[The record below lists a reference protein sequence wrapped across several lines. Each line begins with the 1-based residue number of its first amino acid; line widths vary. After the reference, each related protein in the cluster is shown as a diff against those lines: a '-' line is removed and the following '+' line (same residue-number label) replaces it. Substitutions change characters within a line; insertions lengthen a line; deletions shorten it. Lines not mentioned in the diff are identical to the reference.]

1 MFTVHIS
8 HGMRIYGTHK
18 DRGQNIHTHAESK
31 NEMNNTV
38 TLWNNF
44 IERIPT
50 TTRTEK
56 QKF

>member
-8 HGMRIYGTHK
+8 HGMRIYGAPK
-18 DRGQNIHTHAESK
+18 DRGQNIHMLAESK
-31 NEMNNTV
+31 NDMNNIV

-44 IERIPT
+44 IERIST